1 MLTLE
6 AAPLELSQADAVAR
20 AELIDAELRSAS
32 RPRPFCLGC
41 GRDIDKARLAIY
53 AAARRCS
60 VCAGIPCL
68 ARRAY
73 Q

>member
-1 MLTLE
+1 MLTHD
-6 AAPLELSQADAVAR
+6 AAPLELSQADAVAL

-41 GRDIDKARLAIY
+41 GRDIDQARLVVY
-53 AAARRCS
+53 ASARRCS